1 MEQTGERTH
10 GHGQQGGDGREWVE
24 VEEGTVGINGNGKNT
39 IKK

>member
-1 MEQTGERTH
+1 MEQTGERT
-10 GHGQQGGDGREWVE
+10 HGQQGGDGREWVE